1 MEVHEPEGH
10 SPRCDLLVAEDEENF
25 RWLIGE
31 AIRKAIPEMRV
42 EFAGDGCEALAKVE
56 ALRPRIVWTCLRMPR
71 MSGLELIEAVRN
83 NSGLKETKIIVWT
96 GYGSGEVKKKAIES
110 GADVFISKGDTCER
124 FEFHLLSAIA
134 RCLLWLAVPSSYR
147 PGRCPDQEQERSL
160 KRGAEG
166 GMCEQTGPG
175 PDREKEEAVEKEKV
189 RFDGECIS
197 LEDPEKVFAKL
208 MEHPRDKREI
218 SKALY
223 GFFTE
228 CCKRGDDV
236 TAYAYAEKML
246 LYADN
251 AGQKA
256 YCLLCMG
263 QLKERV
269 GDLGEALKI
278 YLSAMNLP
286 PERNDDWYFLCNNL
300 GYCLN
305 WFGRHAEAA
314 PFCRAAI
321 EINPRR
327 HNAYK
332 NLGIA
337 LQGQGE
343 FSKAADAYI
352 EATRICPRDG
362 RALNLLEELVS
373 HEKERIVDI
382 GDVIAEMKKCRE
394 LVERAT
400 LN

>member
-1 MEVHEPEGH
+1 MQVHEAEDPG
-10 SPRCDLLVAEDEENF
+10 SGCDLLVAEDEENL

-31 AIRKAIPEMRV
+31 AIREAIPDMRV

-56 ALRPRIVWTCLRMPR
+56 ALRPRILWTCLRMPR

-124 FEFHLLSAIA
+124 FELHLLSAIA
-134 RCLLWLAVPSSYR
+134 KCLLWLAVPSSYR
-147 PGRCPDQEQERSL
+147 PGDCPGLEPKDSLRC
-160 KRGAEG
+160 GAAG
-166 GMCEQTGPG
+166 VWDEQTGPG
-175 PDREKEEAVEKEKV
+175 PEPEKEEAVKKEMFL
-189 RFDGECIS
+189 FDGECIS

-208 MEHPRDKREI
+208 MEHPRDKGETY
-218 SKALY
+218 KTLC
-223 GFFTE
+223 GFFME
-228 CCKRGDDV
+228 CYRKGDEV
-236 TAYAYAEKML
+236 SAYSYVEKML

-251 AGQKA
+251 AGEKA

-263 QLKERV
+263 QFKERA
-269 GDLGEALKI
+269 GDFGEALKI
-278 YLSAMNLP
+278 YLSAMDLP

-305 WFGRHAEAA
+305 QFGRHAEAA

-332 NLGIA
+332 NLGVA
-337 LQGQGE
+337 LQNQGE

-373 HEKERIVDI
+373 HEKERILDI

-394 LVERAT
+394 LVERVT
-400 LN
+400 PN

>member
-31 AIRKAIPEMRV
+31 AIHEALPDMRV
-42 EFAGDGCEALAKVE
+42 EFAEDGCEALAKVK
-56 ALRPRIVWTCLRMPR
+56 ALRPRIVWTCLKMPR
-71 MSGLELIEAVRN
+71 MNGLDLIEAIRN
-83 NSGLKETKIIVWT
+83 NSDLKETKIIVWT
-96 GYGSGEVKKKAIES
+96 GYGSGGAKKKAIES
-110 GADVFISKGDTCER
+110 GADVFMSKGDTCER
-124 FEFHLLSAIA
+124 FESHLLSAIA
-134 RCLLWLAVPSSYR
+134 KCLLWLAVPSSYR
-147 PGRCPDQEQERSL
+147 PGGRPTLVQKNSLRC
-160 KRGAEG
+160 GAAKVG
-166 GMCEQTGPG
+166 DEQTGPG
-175 PDREKEEAVEKEKV
+175 PDPEKEEAVEKEKV
-189 RFDGECIS
+189 RFDGEGIS
-197 LEDPEKVFAKL
+197 LDECEKVFAKL

-218 SKALY
+218 FRALY
-223 GFFTE
+223 GFVVE
-228 CCKRGDDV
+228 CSKADDVV

-256 YCLLCMG
+256 YCLLFMG
-263 QLKERV
+263 QFQERV

-278 YLSAMNLP
+278 YLSAMDLP

-321 EINPRR
+321 EINPKR

-332 NLGIA
+332 NLGVA

-373 HEKERIVDI
+373 HEKERILDI